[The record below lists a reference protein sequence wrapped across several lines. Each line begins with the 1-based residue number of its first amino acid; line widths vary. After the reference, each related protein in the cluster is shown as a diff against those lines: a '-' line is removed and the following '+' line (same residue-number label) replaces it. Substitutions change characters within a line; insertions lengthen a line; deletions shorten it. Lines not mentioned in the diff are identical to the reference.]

1 MFKTVKVGD
10 INTHKN
16 ENKEITPE
24 LYNEEIQKIRCPCES
39 LDGRQIKPF
48 ADFDGEVKIAN
59 ISTSE
64 KAHELK
70 LVLLK
75 AWDFIPSIDYIK
87 HDYREIREKNG
98 ISKYSIH
105 FIVND
110 LRCSLSTLRDVLEPM
125 LPRDI
130 FDKSVYSKNRG
141 MHGIY
146 TNKKLDRNNNV
157 ISVPKLLPDPD
168 ETDFNICNH
177 LITYIEEEFKD
188 VDLMYKDDIDVLEAE
203 RRKKEEGKAK
213 SVLDKLNKKLNQ
225 ISSAELSLYNELVK
239 CLSTKRADEYDDWMH
254 VGWTLF
260 NINDCEE
267 MLNLWIEFSKKS
279 KSFTDGECEN
289 LWSGFKCSTL
299 TVGTLKYQ
307 AKLDNPEEYKKVI
320 AKSLDCVLVS
330 AIRNGGNHFDV
341 AKVAF
346 NLLGDKLKYDDNTK
360 CWYYLNDSDNIWK
373 ESKDGIWILSL
384 LATDVCSL
392 FIEKFRQYMISEENA
407 SASIASK
414 ISLQLKNTS
423 FAESVKRQM
432 KTLFNEYKFYEK
444 CVDKKI
450 HLFAF
455 NNKVYDLDKK
465 IFRNIEPEDY
475 IMTTCGFDWDDK
487 GIDIDKTNI
496 YNLINQIQPHELE
509 REYFL
514 KVLASR
520 LYGKN
525 FHQEFYVW
533 TGSGANGKSLLIN
546 LISSS
551 FGNYHKKVNSDNF
564 TKKSN
569 SSNSTSDMA
578 NAFGCRIVTF
588 EEPEDDEKLQ
598 SCKIKE
604 LSGDSEISVRGLFKE
619 AISFVPQFAVFGI
632 MNDMPTLT
640 RVEPAIKRRFRVI
653 DFPTIFT
660 EHPKHSY
667 ERKIDVSLNGLISNN
682 VLFKR
687 AFIGILIDVWE
698 KHDLK
703 EKFKVPHSILSK
715 TTDYFVDTD
724 FVANFIIENYEFVE
738 PAEEDKETTRIRSS
752 TLYDDY
758 RRALH
763 GDKPMNTTAFKK
775 QVERLKFIYHKD
787 KKGAFIK
794 NIKRREE
801 EKV

>member
-1 MFKTVKVGD
+1 M
-10 INTHKN
+10 
-16 ENKEITPE
+16 
-24 LYNEEIQKIRCPCES
+24 
-39 LDGRQIKPF
+39 IK
-48 ADFDGEVKIAN
+48 K
-59 ISTSE
+59 
-64 KAHELK
+64 
-70 LVLLK
+70 
-75 AWDFIPSIDYIK
+75 
-87 HDYREIREKNG
+87 
-98 ISKYSIH
+98 
-105 FIVND
+105 
-110 LRCSLSTLRDVLEPM
+110 
-125 LPRDI
+125 
-130 FDKSVYSKNRG
+130 
-141 MHGIY
+141 
-146 TNKKLDRNNNV
+146 
-157 ISVPKLLPDPD
+157 
-168 ETDFNICNH
+168 
-177 LITYIEEEFKD
+177 
-188 VDLMYKDDIDVLEAE
+188 
-203 RRKKEEGKAK
+203 
-213 SVLDKLNKKLNQ
+213 
-225 ISSAELSLYNELVK
+225 
-239 CLSTKRADEYDDWMH
+239 
-254 VGWTLF
+254 
-260 NINDCEE
+260 
-267 MLNLWIEFSKKS
+267 
-279 KSFTDGECEN
+279 
-289 LWSGFKCSTL
+289 
-299 TVGTLKYQ
+299 
-307 AKLDNPEEYKKVI
+307 
-320 AKSLDCVLVS
+320 
-330 AIRNGGNHFDV
+330 
-341 AKVAF
+341 
-346 NLLGDKLKYDDNTK
+346 
-360 CWYYLNDSDNIWK
+360 
-373 ESKDGIWILSL
+373 
-384 LATDVCSL
+384 
-392 FIEKFRQYMISEENA
+392 
-407 SASIASK
+407 
-414 ISLQLKNTS
+414 
-423 FAESVKRQM
+423 
-432 KTLFNEYKFYEK
+432 
-444 CVDKKI
+444 
-450 HLFAF
+450 
-455 NNKVYDLDKK
+455 
-465 IFRNIEPEDY
+465 
-475 IMTTCGFDWDDK
+475 
-487 GIDIDKTNI
+487 NI

-564 TKKSN
+564 TKKSS